1 MKNKG
6 KNYANRKPESERP
19 EGDFYA
25 TPSCMVKELVR
36 NMLIGHEFA
45 DVKILDPCCGKYA
58 IGNVLRDAGYKN
70 IIERDLMYGQ
80 NFLYDSYPGMKI
92 YPDYNFI
99 DKKKQKD
106 YEPKIYQDNVDVIV
120 MNPPFK
126 DFNGFVEKAKD
137 IADRV
142 YCIGKM
148 NFFGAHDRNINGLW
162 EHLEWVL
169 PFDRQIAFDK
179 PETSDGKVECGM
191 IVSCWLIWNKNYNGE
206 PKIKVLDMQ
215 KYIKQNSKIKING

>member
-1 MKNKG
+1 MKG
-6 KNYANRKPESERP
+6 KAYANRKKESERP
-19 EGDFYA
+19 FNDFYP
-25 TPSCMVKELVR
+25 TPSCMVKELLKNRFV
-36 NMLIGHEFA
+36 GSESA
-45 DVKILDPCCGKYA
+45 DVKILDPCCGKRA
-58 IGNVLRDAGYKN
+58 IGNVLRSAGYNN

-80 NFLYDSYPGMKI
+80 NFLYDNYPGDKI
-92 YPDYNFI
+92 FPDYNFI

-106 YEPKIYQDNVDVIV
+106 YKPKVYQDNIDVIV

-126 DFNGFVEKAKD
+126 EFNGFVEKAKY

-162 EHLEWVL
+162 NNLEWVL

-179 PETSDGKVECGM
+179 PEVDGKVECGM
-191 IVSCWLIWNKNYNGE
+191 MVTGWFIWNKNYEGF

-215 KYIKQNSKIKING
+215 KYIRGKREE